1 MLTYVGSYLQQS
13 CIEDKDV
20 FLPRM
25 LMEETWRDRNVSLM
39 TKYRQKLDLDE
50 VCLTQTNASIDIT
63 EMRSSRAND
72 LTERKVTSGRKTPFG
87 LVIFLIIA
95 MVYGSLKYHFMVSS
109 PCTFSK

>member
-1 MLTYVGSYLQQS
+1 MLTYVRSYLQQS

-63 EMRSSRAND
+63 EMRNSRAND

-95 MVYGSLKYHFMVSS
+95 KVYGSL
-109 PCTFSK
+109 